1 MGSDVPPL
9 GMSEE
14 HPACDGTRVRTTP
27 VDVQH
32 SSSSARN
39 PLAMCNRHDAAV
51 LTSVCVCA
59 CARLRLHEQTGEGFP
74 QNALCETEGKSGS
87 FLMIEAPDH
96 HEEEARVVGVAL
108 CCVAMGATPSTQ
120 RVEIATHS
128 RLPSVWLKGSAKQSP
143 HF

>member
-1 MGSDVPPL
+1 MRRHPCPRSTRRCATLVGFSTESAGHVQPPRR
-9 GMSEE
+9 GGVGE
-14 HPACDGTRVRTTP
+14 CVR
-27 VDVQH
+27 
-32 SSSSARN
+32 
-39 PLAMCNRHDAAV
+39 
-51 LTSVCVCA
+51 VCA
-59 CARLRLHEQTGEGFP
+59 FARLRLHEQTGEFP
-74 QNALCETEGKSGS
+74 QNALWTTEGKSGS
-87 FLMIEAPDH
+87 FLMIEAPDD